1 MSNTFGDYWSYQTLK
16 IEKTLH
22 YVQGSNDFGL
32 HGAPQAKE
40 KEENRKVTI
49 EGGESCPGQKNYP
62 FHTIIR
68 KNKKKRTWVIQ
79 LENENFVGSC
89 HQRDMISEVQ
99 QYT

>member
-1 MSNTFGDYWSYQTLK
+1 M
-16 IEKTLH
+16 
-22 YVQGSNDFGL
+22 QGSNDFGL

-68 KNKKKRTWVIQ
+68 NNKKKR
-79 LENENFVGSC
+79 NM
-89 HQRDMISEVQ
+89 R
-99 QYT
+99 